1 MPSTFSN
8 VRNSVSAKAVF
19 IAVLILVLLIP
30 VAMIKGVIHDRT
42 WVSDQARSDVMR
54 SWGGE
59 QLVAAPMLIVP
70 YTRTLLNGRNEK
82 FERTYHAVVL
92 PDSLDLAVEIRPDTR
107 YRGIHEVTVYSA
119 VIDVGGSF
127 QKPAPEQLPD
137 HAERI
142 LWDQAFVAVG
152 IQDARAIS
160 KAPQISIGDG
170 IFKFTARGT
179 THDGLPAQIIARSGN
194 PFADGEARFGMQ
206 LHLNG
211 TGSLKFLP
219 LGDTTTVAMSSSWPS
234 PSFIGAYL
242 PQTREIDEQGFAAR
256 WQVSSLGRSMPAVW
270 EEGALDVN
278 LAAQAEFGV
287 ELFVPV
293 GLYQLSL
300 RATKYAIL
308 FIGLSFVA
316 YFLFEVIAGLRLHPL
331 QYLLVGFAN
340 SLFYLL
346 LLSLAEHTGFAVA
359 YLASAVAS
367 TALISAYSASVLG
380 QRGRALLMAL
390 VLGILYCFLYMT
402 LKAENFAMLAG
413 SIGLWVILA
422 LVMYLTRKV
431 DWYGNTDN

>member
-1 MPSTFSN
+1 MPSTLSN

-19 IAVLILVLLIP
+19 IAILILVLLIP
-30 VAMIKGVIHDRT
+30 VAMIKGVINDRT

-59 QLVAAPMLIVP
+59 QLVAAPLLIVP
-70 YTRTLLNGRNEK
+70 YTRTLLNSRGEK

-92 PDSLDLAVEIRPDTR
+92 PASLDLAVKMRPDKR

-119 VIDVGGSF
+119 VIDIGGSF
-127 QKPAPEQLPD
+127 QKPTPEQLPD

-142 LWDQAFVAVG
+142 LWEQAFVAVG
-152 IQDARAIS
+152 IRDARAIS
-160 KAPQISIGDG
+160 KAPQLSIGDG
-170 IFKFTARGT
+170 IFKFAARGT
-179 THDGLPAQIIARSGN
+179 TYDGLPAQIVARSGD
-194 PFADGEARFGMQ
+194 PFENGEARFGMQ

-219 LGDTTTVAMSSSWPS
+219 LGDTTTVTMSSSWPS
-234 PSFIGAYL
+234 PSFVGAYL
-242 PQTREIDEQGFAAR
+242 PETREIGEQGFAAR
-256 WQVSSLGRSMPAVW
+256 WQVSSLGRSMPSVW
-270 EEGALDVN
+270 EEGALDAN
-278 LAAQAEFGV
+278 LASQAEFGV
-287 ELFVPV
+287 ELFVPI

-359 YLASAVAS
+359 YLASALAS

-380 QRGRALLMAL
+380 QRTRALLMTL
-390 VLGILYCFLYMT
+390 VLGILYSFLYMT
-402 LKAENFAMLAG
+402 LKAENYAMLTG

-431 DWYGNTDN
+431 DWYGGAGS

>member
-19 IAVLILVLLIP
+19 IAILILVLLIP

-42 WVSDQARSDVMR
+42 WVSDQARADVMR

-59 QLVAAPMLIVP
+59 QLVAAPVLIVP

-82 FERTYHAVVL
+82 FERTYHAIVL

-127 QKPAPEQLPD
+127 RKPTEEQLPD

-142 LWDQAFVAVG
+142 LWEQAFIAVG
-152 IQDARAIS
+152 IRDARAIS
-160 KAPQISIGDG
+160 KAPQISIGEG
-170 IFKFTARGT
+170 IFKFAARGT
-179 THDGLPAQIIARSGN
+179 TYDGLPAQIIARSGN
-194 PFADGEARFGMQ
+194 PFTDGEARFGMQ

-219 LGDTTTVAMSSSWPS
+219 LGDTTTVTMSSSWSS
-234 PSFIGAYL
+234 PSFVGSYL
-242 PQTREIDEQGFAAR
+242 PETRDIDEQGFTAR
-256 WQVSSLGRSMPAVW
+256 WQVSSLGRSMPSVW
-270 EEGALDVN
+270 EEGTLDAN
-278 LAAQAEFGV
+278 LASQAEFGV

-300 RATKYAIL
+300 RATKYAVL

-346 LLSLAEHTGFAVA
+346 LLSLAEHTGFAIA

-380 QRGRALLMAL
+380 QRARALLMAL
-390 VLGILYCFLYMT
+390 VLGILYSFLYMT
-402 LKAENFAMLAG
+402 LKAENYAMLTG

-422 LVMYLTRKV
+422 LVMYLTRRV
-431 DWYGNTDN
+431 DWYGNADN